1 MPGAPDD
8 LPTAPTADAEDEI
21 DFAGSTLRE
30 LLTLLGLLDTQ
41 IEAREPQTP
50 GDGVGRT
57 AQVFEIF
64 GDTEDASD
72 ELGLLIGRRG
82 ETLGALQYLLNVITR
97 HHYGEANHVFAV
109 DVEGYKRRRETSLV
123 EMAQRVA
130 AEVRETGDV
139 ITLEPMKPAERRIVH
154 LTLSEEPGVTTES
167 VGSGNDRQV
176 EVLPAD
182 YDDDYNDYDEDG
194 EQNDDGPA
202 AEHDGDEPCRRAR
215 RRRTRRRVRGR
226 RVLRR
231 GRRIRRRRGI
241 RRGRGRRARRQGRR
255 GRRGAKQVGSTSN
268 VRERHSSHGAP
279 DGGLARAPSV
289 LIAGA
294 ATWDLIAEERRPGGP
309 IVYGARAAAALGVRA
324 QLLTIARPDSDF
336 EALRGHDATIA
347 QASHTL
353 SFVHTFSP
361 EASGSRE
368 LRLLAR
374 PERALSAS
382 DLPPSRAGGD
392 ALDLLVLAPLL
403 ADDLDLASFAGVRA
417 RRRALLAQGLLRDV
431 GADGLITHAAAPSD
445 LLLDA
450 VDGRTSVFLSEDE
463 IADWDAHTLSTLAGA
478 AERVV
483 VTRGARGAT
492 VLRGG
497 TRLDTP
503 AHTAVAVD
511 STGCGD
517 VVFGRVHDCARP
529 WRRRCRS
536 GGDRGGARLGVA
548 RTARRAGAAGRACRD
563 SLGSVTWRSRSRW

>member
-202 AEHDGDEPCRRAR
+202 AEHDGDDPVAEHDEDEP
-215 RRRTRRRVRGR
+215 
-226 RVLRR
+226 
-231 GRRIRRRRGI
+231 
-241 RRGRGRRARRQGRR
+241 
-255 GRRGAKQVGSTSN
+255 
-268 VRERHSSHGAP
+268 
-279 DGGLARAPSV
+279 
-289 LIAGA
+289 
-294 ATWDLIAEERRPGGP
+294 
-309 IVYGARAAAALGVRA
+309 
-324 QLLTIARPDSDF
+324 
-336 EALRGHDATIA
+336 
-347 QASHTL
+347 
-353 SFVHTFSP
+353 
-361 EASGSRE
+361 
-368 LRLLAR
+368 
-374 PERALSAS
+374 
-382 DLPPSRAGGD
+382 
-392 ALDLLVLAPLL
+392 
-403 ADDLDLASFAGVRA
+403 
-417 RRRALLAQGLLRDV
+417 
-431 GADGLITHAAAPSD
+431 
-445 LLLDA
+445 
-450 VDGRTSVFLSEDE
+450 VDESEDDE
-463 IADWDAHTLSTLAGA
+463 SFDEDDEYDDDEEY
-478 AERVV
+478 AE
-483 VTRGARGAT
+483 
-492 VLRGG
+492 
-497 TRLDTP
+497 DEDDEP
-503 AHTAVAVD
+503 VAED
-511 STGCGD
+511 DEDDEGPN
-517 VVFGRVHDCARP
+517 R
-529 WRRRCRS
+529 
-536 GGDRGGARLGVA
+536 
-548 RTARRAGAAGRACRD
+548 
-563 SLGSVTWRSRSRW
+563 

>member
-182 YDDDYNDYDEDG
+182 YDDDYDDYDEDG
-194 EQNDDGPA
+194 EQHDD
-202 AEHDGDEPCRRAR
+202 D
-215 RRRTRRRVRGR
+215 V
-226 RVLRR
+226 
-231 GRRIRRRRGI
+231 
-241 RRGRGRRARRQGRR
+241 
-255 GRRGAKQVGSTSN
+255 
-268 VRERHSSHGAP
+268 
-279 DGGLARAPSV
+279 
-289 LIAGA
+289 
-294 ATWDLIAEERRPGGP
+294 
-309 IVYGARAAAALGVRA
+309 
-324 QLLTIARPDSDF
+324 
-336 EALRGHDATIA
+336 
-347 QASHTL
+347 
-353 SFVHTFSP
+353 
-361 EASGSRE
+361 
-368 LRLLAR
+368 
-374 PERALSAS
+374 
-382 DLPPSRAGGD
+382 LPPSTTATT
-392 ALDLLVLAPLL
+392 L
-403 ADDLDLASFAGVRA
+403 S
-417 RRRALLAQGLLRDV
+417 
-431 GADGLITHAAAPSD
+431 PSTTKTNPSTSPRTTSPSTRTTNTTTTRNTTRT
-445 LLLDA
+445 
-450 VDGRTSVFLSEDE
+450 RTSEPVDEDDE
-463 IADWDAHTLSTLAGA
+463 DDEGPN
-478 AERVV
+478 R
-483 VTRGARGAT
+483 
-492 VLRGG
+492 
-497 TRLDTP
+497 
-503 AHTAVAVD
+503 
-511 STGCGD
+511 
-517 VVFGRVHDCARP
+517 
-529 WRRRCRS
+529 
-536 GGDRGGARLGVA
+536 
-548 RTARRAGAAGRACRD
+548 
-563 SLGSVTWRSRSRW
+563 